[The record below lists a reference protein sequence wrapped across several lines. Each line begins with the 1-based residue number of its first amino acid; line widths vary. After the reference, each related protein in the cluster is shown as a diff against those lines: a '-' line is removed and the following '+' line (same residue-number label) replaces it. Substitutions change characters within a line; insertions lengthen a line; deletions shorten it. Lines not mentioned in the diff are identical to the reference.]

1 MQSALMGAL
10 FLKVKCY
17 TIASFKTPIM
27 AGPLL
32 SIKSIQKHNVVNEI
46 YDQISEKLLDGS
58 WSPGSR
64 LPSEAELTAAFN
76 VSRVSVRSAVQRFRD
91 LGIVVTRHGSGSFV
105 SENFTPQMLSSDPR
119 PIMHLSREE
128 FHDMMIFRQ
137 TVEFKCVEL
146 AVTHATDE
154 DMRHLEQALNNM
166 LINKS
171 DYKKYSE
178 ADYAFHLAIV
188 RASHNSVFYNVM
200 NSIKDIYYY
209 YLEELN
215 RALGITLESVE
226 AHIKV
231 YMSIKN
237 RDARTAVEVL
247 NEAMSENI
255 IAIEKIKSSANT
267 AD

>member
-1 MQSALMGAL
+1 M
-10 FLKVKCY
+10 
-17 TIASFKTPIM
+17 
-27 AGPLL
+27 
-32 SIKSIQKHNVVNEI
+32 SIKSIQKQNVVNEI
-46 YDQISEKLLDGS
+46 YDQISCKLLDGS
-58 WSPGSR
+58 WAPGSR
-64 LPSEAELTAAFN
+64 LPSEAELTTSLN
-76 VSRVSVRSAVQRFRD
+76 VSRVSVRSAVQRLRD
-91 LGIVVTRHGSGSFV
+91 LGIVVTRQGSGSYV
-105 SENFTPQMLSSDPR
+105 SENFTPQMLSNDPR

-146 AVTHATDE
+146 AVTHATD
-154 DMRHLEQALNNM
+154 DDIRQLEEALNNM
-166 LINKS
+166 LIHKG

-178 ADYAFHLAIV
+178 ADYEFHLAIV

-200 NSIKDIYYY
+200 SSIKDIYYY

-237 RDARTAVEVL
+237 RDASTAVEVL
-247 NEAMSENI
+247 NEAMSGNI
-255 IAIEKIKSSANT
+255 IAIEKIKSTETSGT
-267 AD
+267 K

>member
-1 MQSALMGAL
+1 MILTWMS
-10 FLKVKCY
+10 
-17 TIASFKTPIM
+17 I
-27 AGPLL
+27 L
-32 SIKSIQKHNVVNEI
+32 SIKSIQKQNVVNEI
-46 YDQISEKLLDGS
+46 YDQISAKLLDGS
-58 WSPGSR
+58 WPPGSR
-64 LPSEAELTAAFN
+64 LPSEAELTTSFN

-91 LGIVVTRHGSGSFV
+91 LGIVVTRQGSGSYV
-105 SENFTPQMLSSDPR
+105 SDHFIPQMLNNDPR

-146 AVTHATDE
+146 AVTHATEE
-154 DMRHLEQALNNM
+154 DILQLEQALNDM
-166 LINKS
+166 LINKG
-171 DYKKYSE
+171 DYKKYSA

-237 RDARTAVEVL
+237 RDASTAVKVL
-247 NEAMSENI
+247 NEAMSENVT
-255 IAIEKIKSSANT
+255 AIDKIKSKTDSN
-267 AD
+267 

>member
-1 MQSALMGAL
+1 M
-10 FLKVKCY
+10 
-17 TIASFKTPIM
+17 
-27 AGPLL
+27 
-32 SIKSIQKHNVVNEI
+32 SIKSIQKQNVVSEI
-46 YDQISEKLLDGS
+46 YDQISAKLLDGS
-58 WSPGSR
+58 WPPGSR
-64 LPSEAELTAAFN
+64 LPSEAELTTSFN

-91 LGIVVTRHGSGSFV
+91 LGIIVTRQGSGSYV
-105 SENFTPQMLSSDPR
+105 SDHFTPQMLSHDPR

-154 DMRHLEQALNNM
+154 DILQLEQALNNM
-166 LINKS
+166 LINKG

-188 RASHNSVFYNVM
+188 KASHNSVFYNVM

-237 RDARTAVEVL
+237 RDASTAVKVL
-247 NEAMSENI
+247 NEAMSENVT
-255 IAIEKIKSSANT
+255 AIDKIKSETSGN
-267 AD
+267 

>member
-1 MQSALMGAL
+1 M
-10 FLKVKCY
+10 
-17 TIASFKTPIM
+17 
-27 AGPLL
+27 

-46 YDQISEKLLDGS
+46 YDQISAKLLDGS
-58 WSPGSR
+58 WAPGSR
-64 LPSEAELTAAFN
+64 LPSEAELTTSFN

-91 LGIVVTRHGSGSFV
+91 LGIVVTRQGSGSYV
-105 SENFTPQMLSSDPR
+105 SESFTPQMLNNDSR

-146 AVTHATDE
+146 AVTNATE
-154 DMRHLEQALNNM
+154 DDIRQLEEALNNM
-166 LINKS
+166 LINKG

-200 NSIKDIYYY
+200 SSIKDIYYY

-237 RDARTAVEVL
+237 RDSSTAVEVL
-247 NEAMSENI
+247 NEAMADNI
-255 IAIEKIKSSANT
+255 VAIEKIKS
-267 AD
+267 ADTSTKK

>member
-1 MQSALMGAL
+1 MN
-10 FLKVKCY
+10 
-17 TIASFKTPIM
+17 
-27 AGPLL
+27 
-32 SIKSIQKHNVVNEI
+32 IKSIQKQNVVNEVFE
-46 YDQISEKLLDGS
+46 QIKEKLLDGS
-58 WSPGSR
+58 WRAGCR
-64 LPSEAELTAAFN
+64 LPSEAELTTSFN

-91 LGIVVTRHGSGSFV
+91 LGIVVTRQGSGSYV
-105 SENFTPQMLSSDPR
+105 SDNFIPQMLNNDAR
-119 PIMHLSREE
+119 PIMHLSHEE

-146 AVTHATDE
+146 AVIHATDE
-154 DMRHLEQALNNM
+154 DILLLEQALNNM
-166 LINKS
+166 LVNKG

-178 ADYAFHLAIV
+178 ADYEFHLAIV

-215 RALGITLESVE
+215 RALGITLESVD

-237 RDARTAVEVL
+237 RDAVTAVTVL
-247 NEAMSENI
+247 NQAMSENNR
-255 IAIEKIKSSANT
+255 AIEKIKSAADESKKIT
-267 AD
+267 AV

>member
-1 MQSALMGAL
+1 M
-10 FLKVKCY
+10 
-17 TIASFKTPIM
+17 
-27 AGPLL
+27 
-32 SIKSIQKHNVVNEI
+32 
-46 YDQISEKLLDGS
+46 
-58 WSPGSR
+58 
-64 LPSEAELTAAFN
+64 
-76 VSRVSVRSAVQRFRD
+76 RSAVQRFRD
-91 LGIVVTRHGSGSFV
+91 LGIVVTRQGSGSYV
-105 SENFTPQMLSSDPR
+105 SDHFTPRMLSNDPR

-137 TVEFKCVEL
+137 TVEL

-154 DMRHLEQALNNM
+154 DILQPEQALNNM
-166 LINKS
+166 LINKG

-188 RASHNSVFYNVM
+188 RASHKSVFYNVM

-237 RDARTAVEVL
+237 RDASTAVKVL
-247 NEAMSENI
+247 NEAMSENVT
-255 IAIEKIKSSANT
+255 AIDKIKAKT
-267 AD
+267 DRD

>member
-1 MQSALMGAL
+1 
-10 FLKVKCY
+10 
-17 TIASFKTPIM
+17 
-27 AGPLL
+27 
-32 SIKSIQKHNVVNEI
+32 
-46 YDQISEKLLDGS
+46 
-58 WSPGSR
+58 
-64 LPSEAELTAAFN
+64 
-76 VSRVSVRSAVQRFRD
+76 
-91 LGIVVTRHGSGSFV
+91 
-105 SENFTPQMLSSDPR
+105 MLSNDPR

-146 AVTHATDE
+146 AVTHATD
-154 DMRHLEQALNNM
+154 DDIRQLEEALNNM
-166 LINKS
+166 LINKG
-171 DYKKYSE
+171 DYKKYSA
-178 ADYAFHLAIV
+178 ADYEFHLAIV

-237 RDARTAVEVL
+237 RDATTAVEVL

-255 IAIEKIKSSANT
+255 TAIEKIKSTDSAKK
-267 AD
+267 